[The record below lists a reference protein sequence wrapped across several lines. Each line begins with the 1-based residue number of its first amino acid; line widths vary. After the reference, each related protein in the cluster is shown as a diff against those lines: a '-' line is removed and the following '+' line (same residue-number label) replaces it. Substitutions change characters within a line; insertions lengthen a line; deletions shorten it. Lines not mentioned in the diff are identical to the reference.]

1 MSSYQSNLADG
12 VYTTEIISMNT
23 TKSVKGNPVVE
34 WKLRIQ
40 GGQHDQVELSK
51 QFHLTT
57 EKVKAFLKK
66 ELAMLDVH
74 VSNGQEFEEQKHKC
88 IGKHIRIAAVTNE
101 EGWQSLYLKEVVH
114 KAEEN
119 IQRDDDELGW

>member
-1 MSSYQSNLADG
+1 MGNNQSGLPDG
-12 VYTTEIISMNT
+12 LYTTEIISMNT
-23 TKSVKGNPVVE
+23 TKSAKGTPVVE

-57 EKVKAFLKK
+57 DKVKAFLKK
-66 ELAMLDVH
+66 ELAMLEVH
-74 VSNGQEFEEQKHKC
+74 VSNKQEFEVQKHKC

-114 KAEEN
+114 KAEVN